1 MKLFIKY
8 PTKYRPN
15 KSVETLKQYVKLA
28 HDMSNI
34 TILVSLDEDDNS
46 VKDELYTSIHPNI
59 TVKRGPSEG
68 KIAAINRDIPE
79 ASSFDILLLASDD
92 MIPNV
97 YGYDRVIRDSMT
109 QFFPDTYGVLFFN
122 DGYVGYKLNTLVIC
136 GSKYYQRFGYIYY
149 PEYKSLYCDNE
160 FMDTANRLGKQVYLN
175 KVIIKHE
182 HPANN
187 INIKN
192 DSLYTKNEQFYGI
205 DGSLYL
211 SRYKPEYDISVL
223 ICTIPKRHEDFVTL
237 LQDIENYKKLVNIKI
252 EVLFDSRLDI
262 SIGNKRQSLIDR
274 ANGLYS
280 CFIDDDDKITPYYFQ
295 VIEDA
300 IESGDY
306 DCIQLNG
313 RYYID
318 DNFDRPFIH
327 SLKYKKWSEDENAY
341 YRCPNHLNPIKTSIA
356 RKVKFHDVSN
366 QEDIKFSE
374 KLLKQELLKTEYT
387 HDKVQY
393 LYYFNNKGS
402 TIVKPLILPK
412 IPSVRWG
419 IKRNHKYNV

>member
-8 PTKYRPN
+8 PTKYRPQ
-15 KSVETLKQYVKLA
+15 KSIETLKQYVKLA
-28 HDMSNI
+28 DDMSNI
-34 TILVSLDEDDNS
+34 KILVSLDYDDTS

-97 YGYDRVIRDSMT
+97 YGYDTVIRDSMT
-109 QFFPDTYGVLFFN
+109 QFFPDTDGVLFFN

-182 HPANN
+182 HPANVRSV
-187 INIKN
+187 
-192 DSLYTKNEQFYGI
+192 SLDALYKKNEGFYGI
-205 DGSLYL
+205 DGELYRQ
-211 SRYKPEYDISVL
+211 RYKPEYHVSVL
-223 ICTIPKRHEDFVTL
+223 ICTIPKRHEEFVTL

-252 EVLFDSRLDI
+252 EVFFDSRLDI
-262 SIGNKRQSLIDR
+262 SIGKKRHALLDR

-280 CFIDDDDKITPYYFQ
+280 CFIDDDDKITPYYFKI
-295 VIEDA
+295 IEDA
-300 IESGDY
+300 IRSGDY

-318 DNFDRPFIH
+318 NKFDRPFIH
-327 SLKYKKWSEDENAY
+327 SLKYNKWSEDEIAY
-341 YRCPNHLNPIKTSIA
+341 YRSPNHLNPIKTTIA
-356 RKVKFHDVSN
+356 RKVKFHDISN
-366 QEDIKFSE
+366 QEDRKFSE
-374 KLLKQELLKTEYT
+374 ELLKQKLLKTEYT

-402 TIVKPLILPK
+402 TIGNLPPLPK
-412 IPSVRWG
+412 IPIIRWG
-419 IKRNHKYNV
+419 IRK